1 MPRIFRPLTS
11 SSRHQLHFLRS
22 CPQRPVVWLL
32 LLSFAGT
39 AIGVT
44 ASLAVA
50 QQSDRDIKQD
60 EDQVIQEF
68 TLPEPPPQAPVY
80 QPAPAQ
86 PAPYDPE
93 PEPAPAPVEAP
104 APAPAPREPAAV
116 EPAPEPAAPSTPTA
130 PEPGSSTPTE
140 SATPSPTPDTATT
153 GGPTIPYV
161 LAFNRS
167 PVVGNRL
174 RLQGVFAD
182 TRLGFTRPRSWNLR
196 SAKVLVRFQHSPALL
211 ASRSNLTV
219 RVNGTSV
226 GSVPLNRKQSEI
238 GQVLLNVPSNLI
250 QDFNE
255 VTLVA
260 QQNNSATC
268 TDPADPTLWTEILPD
283 SKLIF
288 NYQPKPVRLDFARYP
303 YPFFDNLSLD
313 PNRVTHL
320 LPNQVNSAWLTSAA
334 RFQASLG
341 RLAEFRPLETRLV
354 KNINQAKADERL
366 VVIGTPEEQPAL
378 KALKLPLAIAD
389 NQVLD
394 GNRNPLPAETGIL
407 MLATTRNNGVPVLIA
422 TGNGPEGV
430 NKAVQFLVQSKDR
443 QIGTGYY
450 VLVNSVTPVPTPP
463 VRQWPGYLPDK
474 NSFKLS
480 DLNTADNEP
489 FTDVT
494 VRGAY
499 APPVEV
505 NFRALPDDQF
515 TRGSSMNLVYSYG
528 PQVNPRLSTVEVR
541 LDGAPIGGKRLTSE
555 QGATR
560 ETLNVNLPADLI
572 KPDSKIQVAFNLS
585 PREPAN
591 CGRVNDQ
598 QLWGKVHADTSFKLK
613 RQNVVQIPD
622 LKLLS
627 TGYPFA
633 APQDLSTTAIVV
645 PETPSLTALGT
656 LLEFSE
662 RLGRLSQAD
671 TVKVE
676 AYTQDALTPEVKQ
689 RQNLV
694 GIGVRSQFPFPEA
707 FEKNGFV
714 LKDLFSR
721 KWNQSQI
728 QALPDT
734 EGVIKEVISPWN
746 SNRVLLALSA
756 QTEAGLQQVQNV
768 LSQDPLF
775 FQLNGDTALVSA
787 NQPGASGYDPD
798 AYNLEFLQQS
808 PQRRLDNSN
817 PFSKVSRF
825 LQDNWFVLPTGIV
838 VFALGLYGVTQLY
851 LKRVEKQDK

>member
-1 MPRIFRPLTS
+1 MPRIFRHLLS
-11 SSRHQLHFLRS
+11 SSDRQFRCRS
-22 CPQRPVVWLL
+22 YQQRPIIWLL

-39 AIGVT
+39 ALGVT

-60 EDQVIQEF
+60 EDQVIEGL

-80 QPAPAQ
+80 QPEPAA
-86 PAPYDPE
+86 PAPYEPAPYEPE
-93 PEPAPAPVEAP
+93 PEPAPAPE
-104 APAPAPREPAAV
+104 PREPAAAEP
-116 EPAPEPAAPSTPTA
+116 EPAPAATSPEPAPAAEPETTPSA
-130 PEPGSSTPTE
+130 SSTPD
-140 SATPSPTPDTATT
+140 TPAAK
-153 GGPTIPYV
+153 GPTIPYV
-161 LAFNRS
+161 LEFNRS

-182 TRLGFTRPRSWNLR
+182 ARLGFTKPRSWNLR

-226 GSVPLNRKQSEI
+226 GSVPLNRKQAEI
-238 GQVLLNVPSNLI
+238 GQVLLNVPPNLI

-255 VTLVA
+255 VSLVA
-260 QQNNSATC
+260 QQNNSTTC
-268 TDPADPTLWTEILPD
+268 TDPADPTLWTEVLPD

-288 NYQPKPVRLDFARYP
+288 NFQPKPVRLDFNRYP
-303 YPFFDNLSLD
+303 YPFFDDLSLD
-313 PNRVTHL
+313 PNRVTYL
-320 LPNQVNSAWLTSAA
+320 LPNPVNSEWLTSAA
-334 RFQASLG
+334 RFQTALG

-354 KNINQAKADERL
+354 KNLNQAKADERL
-366 VVIGTPEEQPAL
+366 VVIGTPEAQPAL
-378 KALKLPLAIAD
+378 RSLKLPLAIAN

-394 GNRNPLPAETGIL
+394 GNRDPLPPDAGIL

-450 VLVNSVTPVPTPP
+450 IVVNSVTPVPTPSA
-463 VRQWPGYLPDK
+463 RQWPGYLPDK
-474 NSFKLS
+474 NAFKLRE
-480 DLNTADNEP
+480 LNNTDDKP
-489 FTDVT
+489 FEDVT
-494 VRGAY
+494 IRGSY
-499 APPVEV
+499 APPVEI

-541 LDGAPIGGKRLTSE
+541 LDGAPIGGKRLTAE
-555 QGATR
+555 QGASR

-591 CGRVNDQ
+591 CGRINDQ

-627 TGYPFA
+627 TGYPFT
-633 APQDLSTTAIVV
+633 APQDLSTTAIVL
-645 PETPSLTALGT
+645 PETPSLTDLST
-656 LLEFSE
+656 FLEFSE

-676 AYTQDALTPEVKQ
+676 AYTQDALPTEVKE

-694 GIGVRSQFPFPEA
+694 AIGVRSQFPFPEA
-707 FEKNGFV
+707 FERSGFV

-728 QALPDT
+728 QALPDS

-768 LSQDPLF
+768 LNQDPLF
-775 FQLNGDTALVSA
+775 FQLNGDTVLISA

-817 PFSKVSRF
+817 LLSKVSRF